1 MNKQLNS
8 NVSKFR
14 IILIRLSILMQ
25 VLAPALL
32 LKLELAYALHGG
44 GQFPFPSSQPATTH
58 HPIFPRQLSPSPTPI
73 PYSCSNPGPPNL

>member
-14 IILIRLSILMQ
+14 FILIRLSIL
-25 VLAPALL
+25 VHALAPALP

-58 HPIFPRQLSPSPTPI
+58 HPIFPPAAVPV
-73 PYSCSNPGPPNL
+73 PYSRPLFLL